1 MDYYLRKIARIN
13 FIDKRTVFRQ
23 LQQIKDEI
31 LTSNNPLNFVIP
43 NGRKS
48 YMFLK
53 QFGQTEVSQSLAN
66 IMDPSDI
73 DRIKYFNIYIEPFSK
88 AIVYY
93 YLNERKY
100 K

>member
-1 MDYYLRKIARIN
+1 MN
-13 FIDKRTVFRQ
+13 FI
-23 LQQIKDEI
+23 
-31 LTSNNPLNFVIP
+31 IP
-43 NGRKS
+43 SGNKT

-53 QFGQTEVSQSLAN
+53 QFGQTEISQSLAT
-66 IMDPSDI
+66 IMDVNDI
-73 DRIKYFNIYIEPFSK
+73 NRMKYFNIYIEPFSK